1 MEEKKRY
8 KVYKIIMLI
17 VLVAFITFMITS
29 IGLYQYFVKG
39 DNFNVV
45 KCIMEEKKRY
55 KVYKIIMLIVLVAF
69 ITFMITSIG
78 LYQYF
83 VKGDNLNKH
92 LLLSASPESKD
103 IANSLDTY
111 KAILDKYYLGEINEE
126 DLKEGAIR
134 GYIEGVGD
142 KYTEYISKE
151 EMQEY
156 MEDTKGNFVGIGIYM
171 IQDKKSDKIMVVAP
185 IKNSPAEKAGVQA
198 GDLILAVDEQ
208 ECTANDMNTISSKI
222 KGEAGTTVKLK
233 LQRGNETL
241 ELDIKR
247 ESVTVNPVESK
258 MLESNIGYIK
268 FTSFDENTSEDFKKN
283 FETLQKQGAKSLIID
298 LRPIKNSPAEK
309 AGVQAGD
316 LILAVDGQECTAND
330 MNTISSKIKGEAGT
344 IVKLKLQR
352 GNDTLELE
360 IKRESVT
367 VNPVESKMLESNIGY
382 IKFTSFDENTSE
394 DFKKNF
400 ETLQKKGAKSLI
412 IDLRNNGGGIVGEA
426 LKIADYITEKDSVL
440 LYEVNK

>member
-1 MEEKKRY
+1 
-8 KVYKIIMLI
+8 
-17 VLVAFITFMITS
+17 
-29 IGLYQYFVKG
+29 
-39 DNFNVV
+39 
-45 KCIMEEKKRY
+45 MEEKKRY

-298 LRPIKNSPAEK
+298 LR
-309 AGVQAGD
+309 
-316 LILAVDGQECTAND
+316 
-330 MNTISSKIKGEAGT
+330 
-344 IVKLKLQR
+344 
-352 GNDTLELE
+352 
-360 IKRESVT
+360 
-367 VNPVESKMLESNIGY
+367 
-382 IKFTSFDENTSE
+382 
-394 DFKKNF
+394 
-400 ETLQKKGAKSLI
+400 
-412 IDLRNNGGGIVGEA
+412 NNGGGIVDEA
-426 LKIADYITEKDSVL
+426 LKIADYIAEKDSIIKMPIILLTNENTASSSEILAGALKDLGKAKIVGVKTYGKGVIQEILTLPDGSGIKITTEKYLTPNKTEINKVGIEPDEKVELPEDLENVL
-440 LYEVNK
+440 EIEEKDDTQLQKAIQMLK